1 MNWEDA
7 QDIAEALNEAH
18 PDTDVLSMK
27 FATLRKWVLALE
39 GFEGAAEDT
48 NEKIL
53 EEIQMAWYDLV
64 S

>member
-7 QDIAEALNEAH
+7 LDIADALHEAH
-18 PDTDVLSMK
+18 PDTDVLSLK
-27 FATLRKWVLALE
+27 FTTLRKWILELE
-39 GFEGAAEDT
+39 GFEGDPGDS

-53 EEIQMAWYDLV
+53 EEIQMAWYDIV

>member
-7 QDIAEALNEAH
+7 MDIAEALNEAH
-18 PDTDVLSMK
+18 PDTDVLSLK
-27 FATLRKWVLALE
+27 FMTLRKWVLALE
-39 GFEGAAEDT
+39 GFEGAAEES
-48 NEKIL
+48 NEKLL

>member
-1 MNWEDA
+1 MTWEDA
-7 QDIAEALNEAH
+7 LDIAEALNEAH

-27 FATLRKWVLALE
+27 FTTLRKWVLALE
-39 GFEGAAEDT
+39 GFEGSAEDS
-48 NEKIL
+48 NEKLL

>member
-7 QDIAEALNEAH
+7 QDIAEALHELH
-18 PDTDVLSMK
+18 PDEDVLSLR
-27 FATLRKWVLALE
+27 FATLRRWVLELE
-39 GFEGAAEDT
+39 GFEGAPEDS

>member
-7 QDIAEALNEAH
+7 QDIAEALAEKY
-18 PDTDVLSMK
+18 PDTDVLSLK
-27 FATLRKWVLALE
+27 FTKLRKMVIELD
-39 GFEGAAEDT
+39 GFVGDPDDS
-48 NEKIL
+48 NEKVL

>member
-27 FATLRKWVLALE
+27 FTTLRKWILALD
-39 GFEGAAEDT
+39 GFEGDAEDS
-48 NEKIL
+48 NEKVL
-53 EEIQMAWYDLV
+53 EEIQMAWYDLI

>member
-1 MNWEDA
+1 MTWEDA
-7 QDIAEALNEAH
+7 QDIADALNEKH

-27 FATLRKWVLALE
+27 FATLRRWVMELE
-39 GFEGAAEDT
+39 GFEGEKEDC

-53 EEIQMAWYDLV
+53 EGIQMAWYDLI